1 MHRPALAT
9 LALLAATLSGCGVP
23 LRSTEATR
31 YQGMLLNARNLGA
44 DELARQT
51 AADPTIARYVA
62 QHGTP
67 DFLLNGG
74 PTDVQL
80 VYAGRSVLAY
90 FRRPEAGAPSTVYE
104 VTPLPSG
111 LLQMLPSDLRAGTAP
126 PLNPAG
132 PNCWTVPA
140 GTRSCRTCCQGTAAC
155 VVQCRTSG
163 H

>member
-1 MHRPALAT
+1 MRPAALAT
-9 LALLAATLSGCGVP
+9 LALLAVALPGCGTP
-23 LRSTEATR
+23 LRSTPAAR

-44 DELARQT
+44 DELVRQS
-51 AADPTIARYVA
+51 AADPTIADYVTK
-62 QHGTP
+62 HGPP
-67 DFLLNGG
+67 DFILNGG

-90 FRRPEAGAPSTVYE
+90 FRRPDAGAPSAVYE

-111 LLQMLPSDLRAGTAP
+111 LLQILPADLRAGTAA
-126 PLNPAG
+126 PLNPGG

-155 VVQCRTSG
+155 VVQCRTLDR
-163 H
+163 